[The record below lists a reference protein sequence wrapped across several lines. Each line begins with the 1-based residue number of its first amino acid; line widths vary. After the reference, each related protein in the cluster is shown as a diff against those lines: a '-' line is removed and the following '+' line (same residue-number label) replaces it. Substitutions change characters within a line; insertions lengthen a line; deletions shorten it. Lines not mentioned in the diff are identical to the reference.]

1 MDLGINKRMLTS
13 HSEIKHLPT
22 QALAEQETGAFLH
35 LHTPSRHRL
44 RLLSLHGKNYTRKC
58 VPHRPV
64 GSQLT
69 SLVTNRWR
77 GKPGCYLREDPPYGN
92 MRSREQCMHS
102 AIRANWCGAEEEEEC
117 QSFGGQDISGSPN
130 QLPRN
135 SPRRTR
141 IAAGVGEG

>member
-92 MRSREQCMHS
+92 IRSREQEFPPTTTHTFWAWTS
-102 AIRANWCGAEEEEEC
+102 
-117 QSFGGQDISGSPN
+117 QHHHFPQH
-130 QLPRN
+130 PRPQML
-135 SPRRTR
+135 SPRLWRLNVADATTHTDSR
-141 IAAGVGEG
+141 